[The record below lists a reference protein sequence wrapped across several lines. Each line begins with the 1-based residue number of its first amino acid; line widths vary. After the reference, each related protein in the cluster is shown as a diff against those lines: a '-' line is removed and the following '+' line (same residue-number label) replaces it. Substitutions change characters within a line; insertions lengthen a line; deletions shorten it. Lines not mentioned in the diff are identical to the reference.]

1 MASKTNRRVD
11 PGKAV
16 KSLEQRKFGF
26 LAGSVFLS
34 DRIPIPVLLQRR
46 QRKEEDIEAMYQ
58 QPNIIKA
65 DITFVG

>member
-16 KSLEQRKFGF
+16 KSLEQRKSGF

-34 DRIPIPVLLQRR
+34 DPIAVLLQRR
-46 QRKEEDIEAMYQ
+46 QRKEDIEAMYQ
-58 QPNIIKA
+58 PPNIIKA

>member
-11 PGKAV
+11 PGKAL
-16 KSLEQRKFGF
+16 KSLEQRKSGF
-26 LAGSVFLS
+26 LAGSGFLS
-34 DRIPIPVLLQRR
+34 DRIAVVAKRR
-46 QRKEEDIEAMYQ
+46 QRKEDIEAMYQ